1 MEENYGIA
9 TRINEFT
16 NLLSQMYDPDALKAA
31 GCITDEDCIEQ
42 KARKMA
48 YTSALDSLTAGNETY
63 VEQSAFEK
71 LLEQM
76 RKVASAPSQGE
87 VNAANIDYLMM
98 VGGEW

>member
-1 MEENYGIA
+1 MDENYGIV

-16 NLLSQMYDPDALKAA
+16 NLLSQMYDADALKAA
-31 GCITDEDCIEQ
+31 GCINEADYIEQ

-48 YTSALDSLTAGNETY
+48 YIAALDSLTSGDETY
-63 VEQSAFEK
+63 VEQSAFEE

-76 RKVASAPSQGE
+76 REVASAPTQE
-87 VNAANIDYLMM
+87 EINTANIDYLMM